1 MMNLHSVCFRSHF
14 AAVIMG
20 DTIIAIGGQIA
31 EYLVLGEK
39 AWKELPRLHKSRYGI
54 AACVLP

>member
-1 MMNLHSVCFRSHF
+1 MNSHSVCCRSHF

-20 DTIIAIGGQIA
+20 DTIIAIGGRTA

-39 AWKELPRLHKSRYGI
+39 AWKDLPEMNGYTPGET
-54 AACVLP
+54 ACVFS